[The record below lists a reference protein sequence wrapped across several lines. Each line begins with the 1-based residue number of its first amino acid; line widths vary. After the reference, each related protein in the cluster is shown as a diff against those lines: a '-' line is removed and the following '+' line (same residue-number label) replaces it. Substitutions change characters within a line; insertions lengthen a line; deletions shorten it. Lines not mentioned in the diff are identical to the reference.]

1 MEKGGGQQTPHT
13 PNDWRDQN
21 VLQTDGHVNGVVLRE
36 KKVLP
41 KTKGGLGWPPCLRR
55 FVSGLCRLDVLGLP
69 PLGALYHVELHLLA
83 FLQTAESA
91 RLNRRE
97 VDKHVLAALTA
108 DKTIALGIVKP
119 LYCSCFHG
127 VARFLLVRYALCPSQ
142 NFFRQV
148 TLLSRELLKTA
159 KIKRSRIVPQMV
171 LKLPNYFIIRGI
183 SYYVS
188 TSYRML
194 CGYDLC
200 RLETFQTSLHHGGMR
215 LRRFAIVLLLSSLA
229 CADIVE
235 DVRSALDQRNFTAA
249 DSQLQTYRAQ
259 HGVDAEYLEALSW
272 TARAALDVNQLAQA
286 DAAAKQTETLARQLL
301 QKRSL
306 DAEPH
311 LPIALGAAFEVQAQ
325 VLAAHG
331 QNGQAA
337 ALLRHALVSY
347 GKTSISPRLH
357 KNLNLLSLTSELA
370 PPLTTSEYLGSRPVP
385 LSQLKGSPVLLF
397 FWAHWCG
404 DCKYEG
410 PIIARLSSEF
420 AAKGLTVLAPTQ
432 LYGYAAKGE
441 DAKPKDE
448 TAYIGQVWE
457 HFYPGLQS
465 VPVPISKTNFTN
477 YGASTTPTLVL
488 VDRKGRVAL
497 YHPGLMEYDALRGA
511 IEKTLSN

>member
-1 MEKGGGQQTPHT
+1 
-13 PNDWRDQN
+13 
-21 VLQTDGHVNGVVLRE
+21 
-36 KKVLP
+36 
-41 KTKGGLGWPPCLRR
+41 
-55 FVSGLCRLDVLGLP
+55 
-69 PLGALYHVELHLLA
+69 
-83 FLQTAESA
+83 
-91 RLNRRE
+91 
-97 VDKHVLAALTA
+97 
-108 DKTIALGIVKP
+108 
-119 LYCSCFHG
+119 
-127 VARFLLVRYALCPSQ
+127 
-142 NFFRQV
+142 
-148 TLLSRELLKTA
+148 
-159 KIKRSRIVPQMV
+159 
-171 LKLPNYFIIRGI
+171 
-183 SYYVS
+183 
-188 TSYRML
+188 
-194 CGYDLC
+194 
-200 RLETFQTSLHHGGMR
+200 MR
-215 LRRFAIVLLLSSLA
+215 LRRFAVLLLLALSSRA
-229 CADIVE
+229 FADIVE
-235 DVRSALDQRNFTAA
+235 DVRTALAQRNFAEA
-249 DSQLQTYRAQ
+249 DAQLQTYRAQ

-272 TARAALDVNQLAQA
+272 TAREALAANQLDQA
-286 DAAAKQTETLARQLL
+286 DTAAKQTETLARQLL

-311 LPIALGAAFEVQAQ
+311 LPVALGAAFEVQAL

-347 GKTSISPRLH
+347 GNTSISSRLH
-357 KNLNLLSLTSELA
+357 KNLNLLSLTTQAA
-370 PPLTTSEYLGSRPVP
+370 PPLITSEYLGSRPVS

-420 AAKGLTVLAPTQ
+420 ASKGLTVLAPTQ
-432 LYGYAAKGE
+432 LYGYAARGE

-457 HFYPGLQS
+457 HFYPGLKS

-497 YHPGLMEYDALRGA
+497 YHPGLMQYDDLRAA